1 MIDTAILT
9 IPKENYTLMHN
20 PDAAPWELHSKSGFY
35 EKHVKNQTNSQKKD
49 GVYRPRISIIK
60 RGLEE
65 RLKIEFSIPKLIF
78 GNNIDEVCEKDFDNI
93 IQKLQE
99 SLRDFGVFVFAPNLK
114 KASVSV
120 FHPSKNIL
128 LSDNYTASAV
138 IKELRKINL
147 TKKLDLNRDSFRN
160 DGQSIQLYA
169 NSHSLVVYDK
179 MQDLKKPKKRAID
192 KENTL
197 NQAALFH
204 QLETLWK
211 KPEILRIEA
220 RLSNKVKM
228 NAVLVKN
235 GFGKNPTF
243 EEVFKENICQK
254 IVAAYW
260 DELVV
265 KDNLFLFSLSNN
277 PKQILKKLIQ
287 GYPAIKPKEAV
298 YLVGL
303 DQLCKDEDGIRELR
317 GKLEKQAT
325 SRTWYRMTK
334 DMRKLNLVQNPASCH
349 GWISQTEAQ
358 IKAFKPLKSSDLL
371 CKEL

>member
-1 MIDTAILT
+1 MIDTIILT
-9 IPKENYTLMHN
+9 IPSGNFVTVKEPNV
-20 PDAAPWELHSKSGFY
+20 AEWELHSKSGFY
-35 EKHVKNQTNSQKKD
+35 EKRVKNQTYSQRND
-49 GVYRPRISIIK
+49 GIYRPRISTIK
-60 RGLEE
+60 RGLAEN
-65 RLKIEFSIPKLIF
+65 LKIEFSIPKLIF
-78 GNNIDEVCEKDFDNI
+78 GNNIDEVCEKDFENI
-93 IQKLQE
+93 LE
-99 SLRDFGVFVFAPNLK
+99 TLHWRLRDFGVYAYVEHLR
-114 KASVSV
+114 KAAVSV

-128 LSDNYTASAV
+128 LSDGYTASGI

-169 NSHSLVVYDK
+169 NSHSLVIYDK
-179 MQDLKKPKKRAID
+179 IQDLRKPKKRAMD
-192 KENTL
+192 KDRTHF
-197 NQAALFH
+197 QQSLF
-204 QLETLWK
+204 QQFEAIEK

-220 RLSNKVKM
+220 RLSNKKKM
-228 NAVLVKN
+228 NDVLVKN
-235 GFGKNPTF
+235 GFGKSPTL

-254 IVAAYW
+254 IVTAYW

-265 KDNLFLFSLSNN
+265 KDNMFLFSLTNN

-287 GYPAIKPKEAV
+287 SYPAIKPKEAV

-334 DMRKLNLVQNPASCH
+334 DMRKLNLVQTPTNCH
-349 GWISQTEAQ
+349 NWISQVAEQ
-358 IKAFKPLKSSDLL
+358 IKDFRPLKSKDLL
-371 CKEL
+371 CKE